1 MKKQFV
7 GKSWLECVS
16 KVRLFIDKYNLEFI
30 NLNVKQQ
37 EDFYIAKLEYGL
49 GVVRWVIIHN
59 LIFIVNKWL
68 N

>member
-1 MKKQFV
+1 MKTTMKKQFV

-49 GVVRWVIIHN
+49 GVVR
-59 LIFIVNKWL
+59 
-68 N
+68 